1 MRLFV
6 AGLLLLGVV
15 ADANADQTRKFPYE
29 AVVDTDSVF
38 VHSGPG
44 KKYYATSRLSQS
56 ERVIVHRHDPGGWYM
71 ISPPASSFSWIRAD
85 AVDHVSRRRGVLTDN
100 NVVVRVGSTLD
111 DSRDVFQ
118 SRLSK
123 GSRVEILGEQV
134 VRTQN
139 GRIRMLKITPPK
151 GEWRWIPGQAVTP
164 VGQIARRQR
173 DNDPYSIPSHA
184 RDHRQQKPIVGAPSR
199 SNDYDGPVF
208 KRQPD
213 DHNSEGEFIERPI
226 RRSIDKNA
234 IRRSGP
240 NSEAVYRD
248 RTRLQQLDSAFRTI
262 IQHETGEWDFAEL
275 RHGYVHLQKT
285 ASHPALASQI
295 DLRLASL
302 ARYEGIKANYD
313 GFIQLTAEVGRRDA
327 QLMALQEEQLN
338 ATAAQPA
345 TFTQETVP
353 ADTVSTQQPQFAAP
367 VPVPVETQYSS
378 SPAPQQPPLPSQSS
392 SETLTQV
399 IPGPA
404 PTFPQP
410 TPATLTPA
418 TPTSVTTDSFAPPI
432 PAAPQAQSLP
442 KLKGAGII
450 QRAISQ
456 NPNAP
461 RHVLLAP
468 NGRILAYLQG
478 AAGVNLNQHLGK
490 QMGIEGLR
498 LHRPELQMNVFLV
511 QSLEPVNLR

>member
-6 AGLLLLGVV
+6 AGLLLLGV
-15 ADANADQTRKFPYE
+15 AANANADQTRKFPYE
-29 AVVDTDSVF
+29 AVVDADSVF

-44 KKYYATSRLSQS
+44 KKYYATSRMSQS
-56 ERVIVHRHDPGGWYM
+56 EHVIVHRHDPGGWYM
-71 ISPPASSFSWIRAD
+71 ISPPAGSFSWIRAD
-85 AVDHVSRRRGVLTDN
+85 AVEHVSRRRGVLTDN
-100 NVVVRVGSTLD
+100 NVVVRVGSSLD

-123 GSRVEILGEQV
+123 GSRVEIIGEQV
-134 VRTQN
+134 VRTQS
-139 GRIRMLKITPPK
+139 GPIRMLKITPPK

-164 VGQIARRQR
+164 VGQNARRQR

-184 RDHRQQKPIVGAPSR
+184 RDHRQRQPAAGVPSR
-199 SNDYDGPVF
+199 SNDYDGPVL

-213 DHNSEGEFIERPI
+213 DRNSTGEFIERPI
-226 RRSIDKNA
+226 RRSINENA

-240 NSEAVYRD
+240 ISEEVLRD
-248 RTRLQQLDSAFRTI
+248 RTRLQQLDTAFRTI
-262 IQHETGEWDFAEL
+262 IQHETGEWNFSEL
-275 RHGYVHLQKT
+275 RHGYVDLQKS

-302 ARYEGIKANYD
+302 ARYEEIKANYD

-338 ATAAQPA
+338 ATAAQTETQPA

-353 ADTVSTQQPQFAAP
+353 AASASSQQPQFAAP
-367 VPVPVETQYSS
+367 VPQPEEIQYSS
-378 SPAPQQPPLPSQSS
+378 SPTPQQPPLPAQSS

-404 PTFPQP
+404 ATFQQP
-410 TPATLTPA
+410 TPA
-418 TPTSVTTDSFAPPI
+418 TPTSITTDSLAPPI
-432 PAAPQAQSLP
+432 PAEPQAQSLP
-442 KLKGAGII
+442 RLKGAGII

-456 NPNAP
+456 NPKAP

-468 NGRILAYLQG
+468 NGQILAYLQG
-478 AAGVNLNQHLGK
+478 AAGVSLDQHLGK

-511 QSLEPVNLR
+511 QSLEPVKLR

>member
-6 AGLLLLGVV
+6 AGMLLLGVV
-15 ADANADQTRKFPYE
+15 ADANAEQSRKFPYE
-29 AVVDTDSVF
+29 AVIDADSVF

-44 KKYYATSRLSQS
+44 KKYYATSRMSQS

-71 ISPPASSFSWIRAD
+71 IAPPAGSFSWIRCD
-85 AVDHVSRRRGVLTDN
+85 AVSRVSRLRGVLIDN

-123 GSRVEILGEQV
+123 GRRVEILGEQT
-134 VRTQN
+134 VRTER
-139 GRIRMLKITPPK
+139 GRIRMFKISPPK

-184 RDHRQQKPIVGAPSR
+184 RDHRRQQPTVAIPSR

-208 KRQPD
+208 KRQPN
-213 DHNSEGEFIERPI
+213 DHKTDAERRFIERPI
-226 RRSIDKNA
+226 IRSIDKNA

-248 RTRLQQLDSAFRTI
+248 RRRLQQLDASFRSI
-262 IQHETGEWDFAEL
+262 IQHETGEWEFADL
-275 RHGYVHLQKT
+275 RHGYVDLQKS
-285 ASHPALASQI
+285 ASHPALASQV

-313 GFIQLTAEVGRRDA
+313 GFIQFTAEIGRRDA

-338 ATAAQPA
+338 SAVAQTNAQPA
-345 TFTQETVP
+345 SFTQEAIP
-353 ADTVSTQQPQFAAP
+353 ADAAQFADP
-367 VPVPVETQYSS
+367 VLAETQYSS
-378 SPAPQQPPLPSQSS
+378 SPSPQLPPLPSQPNGES
-392 SETLTQV
+392 LTQV
-399 IPGPA
+399 FPQAG
-404 PTFPQP
+404 PTFQQP
-410 TPATLTPA
+410 IPV
-418 TPTSVTTDSFAPPI
+418 TPTSTTTDAFHPPV
-432 PAAPQAQSLP
+432 PATPQAQSLP
-442 KLKGAGII
+442 QLKGAGII

-468 NGRILAYLQG
+468 NGRILAHLQA
-478 AAGVNLNQHLGK
+478 AAGVNLDQHLGRP
-490 QMGIEGLR
+490 MGIEGSR
-498 LHRPELQMNVFLV
+498 LHRPDLQMNVFLV
-511 QSLEPVNLR
+511 QSLEPVTLR